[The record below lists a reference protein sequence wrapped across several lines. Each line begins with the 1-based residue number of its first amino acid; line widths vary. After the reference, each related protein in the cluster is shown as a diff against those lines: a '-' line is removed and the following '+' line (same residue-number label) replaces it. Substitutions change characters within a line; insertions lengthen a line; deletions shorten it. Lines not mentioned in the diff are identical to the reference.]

1 MAFCIQTNLQQN
13 YNYRKTDYN
22 IMEAVDCRPLKP
34 IFKGQN

>member
-13 YNYRKTDYN
+13 YNRKTDYN
-22 IMEAVDCRPLKP
+22 ITEAVDCRPLKP